1 MRGAGGPPIRALL
14 VEDDE
19 DQRAILQL
27 LLERLG
33 CEVTTAA
40 DGRDGLEIFLE
51 DRPELVLTDWQMPL
65 VSGVQLIQAIRQ
77 SLRHQDYCYAILMTA
92 SADSEAITQGLASGA
107 DSFLRKP
114 VDELELRLGLEA
126 ARRVIQLRRHLRRR
140 DERLRRAHN
149 DLRDAFR
156 QMRGDLEAAAIAQAE
171 LLPEAVITAPGLR
184 CEWLFRPAAQV
195 GGDMLG
201 LRKLP
206 DGRLFFYQFDVTGHG
221 VRSALL
227 ASSLHADLQRAAKQA
242 DPLQIVRDLNSRLLE
257 RPSDEASA
265 TLLCGL
271 ADGATGEACMVRAG
285 HSYPLVVRSGG
296 TVETLTDGGLPL
308 GYLDWS
314 DYPIMQ
320 IQLSPGDRLV
330 VYSDGLDEQ
339 VEENGHSLA
348 ALLTSAGNEP
358 LARTIRRLDRARRL
372 TTQADDA
379 TVMLIERSVASC

>member
-1 MRGAGGPPIRALL
+1 
-14 VEDDE
+14 
-19 DQRAILQL
+19 
-27 LLERLG
+27 
-33 CEVTTAA
+33 
-40 DGRDGLEIFLE
+40 
-51 DRPELVLTDWQMPL
+51 
-65 VSGVQLIQAIRQ
+65 
-77 SLRHQDYCYAILMTA
+77 
-92 SADSEAITQGLASGA
+92 
-107 DSFLRKP
+107 
-114 VDELELRLGLEA
+114 
-126 ARRVIQLRRHLRRR
+126 
-140 DERLRRAHN
+140 
-149 DLRDAFR
+149 
-156 QMRGDLEAAAIAQAE
+156 
-171 LLPEAVITAPGLR
+171 
-184 CEWLFRPAAQV
+184 
-195 GGDMLG
+195 
-201 LRKLP
+201 
-206 DGRLFFYQFDVTGHG
+206 